1 MEFKQGWTYAYSEE
15 LKQWLA
21 LHNKSGWMYC
31 EDGVKYSPRELAI
44 LHTTYG
50 DKPMPWQVHTIKKVF
65 GGEIQEN
72 KAATIADWQ
81 KKTAKP
87 AALSAPQTPSTP
99 PAQKPVQ
106 ADDNE
111 QHYEFDIF

>member
-50 DKPMPWQVHTIKKVF
+50 DKPIPWQVHTMKKVF
-65 GGEIQEN
+65 GGEIREDKGAGVTVQD
-72 KAATIADWQ
+72 ARQ
-81 KKTAKP
+81 VQQ
-87 AALSAPQTPSTP
+87 SAQSQGNNNT
-99 PAQKPVQ
+99 
-106 ADDNE
+106 N
-111 QHYEFDIF
+111 EFDIF